1 MTAGNSRHSVSREA
15 EDDGPLIVMNEQF
28 TKEHCELAI
37 DACQRLADL
46 RQHPMSAA
54 SWRGMERLWRERL
67 KTAEASEQVQL

>member
-1 MTAGNSRHSVSREA
+1 MTAGNSGNSVSREA
-15 EDDGPLIVMNEQF
+15 EDDGPQF

-54 SWRGMERLWRERL
+54 SWSGMERLWRERL
-67 KTAEASEQVQL
+67 KTAESSEQVQL